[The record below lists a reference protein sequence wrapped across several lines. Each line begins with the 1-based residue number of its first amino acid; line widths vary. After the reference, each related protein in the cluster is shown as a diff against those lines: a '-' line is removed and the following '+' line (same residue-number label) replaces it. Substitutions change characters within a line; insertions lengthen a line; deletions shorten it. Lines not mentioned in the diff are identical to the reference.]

1 MNVFIYDDF
10 LKKHTKTVNNTEILL
25 HKLNLNG
32 KIVYLESIRNI
43 NDLIRDEVNNGAKT
57 IIAVGNNKTINKVLN
72 GMMSGDNQ
80 SIALGI
86 IPIGDNNSI
95 AQTCGIRNE
104 KEACEIL
111 LARRIEKI
119 DIGYANKLYFIANA
133 RIKAKG
139 TTIKIDDFSIDQT
152 ENGEINIINLPDK
165 NCSTQNILA
174 NPQDGQLNLLINNGG
189 KKYGLLS
196 IKAME
201 LENDHE
207 EKLMLDESVA
217 VDTPA
222 KIGLGDH
229 QISLIVGKNREFN
242 IN

>member
-80 SIALGI
+80 NIALGI
-86 IPIGDNNSI
+86 IPIGNNNSI

-119 DIGYANKLYFIANA
+119 DIGYANKIHFIANA
-133 RIKAKG
+133 KIKAKG
-139 TTIKIDDFSIDQT
+139 AIIKIDDFSIDQT
-152 ENGEINIINLPDK
+152 ENGEIIIINLPDK
-165 NCSTQNILA
+165 KCSTQNILA

-196 IKAME
+196 VQTME
-201 LENDHE
+201 LENDRE
-207 EKLMLDESVA
+207 EKLILDESVA
-217 VDTPA
+217 IDTPA
-222 KIGLGDH
+222 QIGIGDH
-229 QISLIVGKNREFN
+229 QISLIVGKKREFN

>member
-10 LKKHTKTVNNTEILL
+10 LKKHTKTVNNVEVLL

-43 NDLIRDEVNNGAKT
+43 NDLIKDEVNNGAKT

-72 GMMSGDNQ
+72 GMMGSDNNN
-80 SIALGI
+80 IALGI

-95 AQTCGIRNE
+95 AQACGIRNE

-119 DIGYANKLYFIANA
+119 DIAYANKLYFLANA
-133 RIKAKG
+133 KIKSKG
-139 TTIKIDDFSIDQT
+139 TTLKIQEFSINQT
-152 ENGEINIINLPDK
+152 ENGDINIINISTK
-165 NCSTQNILA
+165 NCSTKNILA
-174 NPQDGQLNLLINNGG
+174 NPQDGQLNLFINNGG
-189 KKYGLLS
+189 KKYSLLS
-196 IKAME
+196 IKELE
-201 LENDHE
+201 LENDRE
-207 EKLMLDESVA
+207 EKIIIDESIEL
-217 VDTPA
+217 DTPA
-222 KIGLGDH
+222 TIGIGEH
-229 QISLIVGKNREFN
+229 QINLIVGKNREFN